1 MGGGALAKDLT
12 KAGVKDARAAGMKVS
27 EEEAKN
33 AEKFSRD
40 ARARNPHVSDHGSE
54 TIEGHPEG
62 NKFTSAPTEENKQ
75 SLTITEDLTVKNNK
89 TPPRTGED
97 NPIDGKGGKLTIG
110 DRLNKIKGMLP
121 GNKTL
126 MFGLSVVGMTGFV
139 SSKVDAT
146 DGVSAQIT
154 SITIASSTSS
164 GTVLTIAYTPPN
176 AMFTPCI
183 HDSIDL
189 SADIPIFGGQS
200 GLKVTALPSTTSIQV
215 TSTTSN
221 IKTFPSSS
229 SPSQIITNIGSF
241 IDHTSVANQLESSL
255 VGVGTIVA
263 DTAAEVGGVV
273 ISDAG
278 SLAGAAGGAFGGA
291 ICSTFKILCNKW
303 LWLGILFLII
313 AGIVLAVMSK
323 TKK

>member
-1 MGGGALAKDLT
+1 MGAIAKGLS
-12 KAGVKDARAAGMKVS
+12 KAGVRDGRAAGMHVS
-27 EEEAKN
+27 EQEGRN
-33 AEKFSRD
+33 AEKLARE
-40 ARARNPHVSDHGSE
+40 ARARNPHVADHGAD
-54 TIEGHPEG
+54 TVKGHPEG
-62 NKFTSAPTEENKQ
+62 KKFTAAPTEENKK
-75 SLTITEDLTVKNNK
+75 SLKTTEDLTARNNAN
-89 TPPRTGED
+89 PPRTGED
-97 NPIDGKGGKLTIG
+97 HPIDGKGGKLTIG
-110 DRLNKIKGMLP
+110 DRLNKIKSMLP
-121 GNKTL
+121 STQTL
-126 MFGLSVVGMTGFV
+126 IFGLSVVGMAGFV

-146 DGVSAQIT
+146 EAVSAQIT

-176 AMFTPCI
+176 AMYTPCI

-189 SADIPIFGGQS
+189 SGDIPIFGGQS

-229 SPSQIITNIGSF
+229 SPSQILMHIGSF
-241 IDHTSVANQLESSL
+241 IDHTSVANQLESSV

-263 DTAAEVGGVV
+263 DTAAEMAGVV

-278 SLAGAAGGAFGGA
+278 SVAGAAGGALGGA